1 MITGLLGKKV
11 GMTHIFSEEGNII
24 PVTIIE
30 AGACTVVQVR
40 TEEKNGYNAVQ
51 FGFEEI
57 PERKVKKPQKGL
69 FNKAG
74 AKLSRYLREIKV
86 DSIDD
91 IQVGQEVFVD
101 IFNPGDYVDITGI
114 SKGKG
119 FAGVM
124 KRHGFAGAPG
134 SHGTHEYFRHPGSI
148 GTGAASPSHVVKG
161 KRMPGQMG
169 GARTTV
175 QNLQVVRV
183 LKDKNLLMIK
193 GSVAGSKDGLLMIKK
208 SIKKQAKQEKA
219 KK

>member
-24 PVTIIE
+24 PVTVIE
-30 AGACTVVQVR
+30 AGACTIVQVR
-40 TEEKNGYNAVQ
+40 SEEKNGYNAVQ
-51 FGFEEI
+51 LGFEEI

-69 FNKAG
+69 FDKAG
-74 AKLSRYLREIKV
+74 AKPARHLREVKV
-86 DSIDD
+86 DTVDD
-91 IQVGQEVFVD
+91 VQVGQEVLVD
-101 IFNPGDYVDITGI
+101 IFSPGDYVDITGI

-124 KRHGFAGAPG
+124 KRHGFAGAPA
-134 SHGTHEYFRHPGSI
+134 SHGTHEFFRHTGSI

-169 GARTTV
+169 SARRTV
-175 QNLQVVRV
+175 QNVQVVRV
-183 LKDKNLLMIK
+183 LKDQNLLMIK
-193 GSVAGSKDGLLMIKK
+193 GAVAGSKGGLLIIKK
-208 SIKKQAKQEKA
+208 SIKKQAKQEKT

>member
-24 PVTIIE
+24 PVTVIE
-30 AGACTVVQVR
+30 AGACTIVQVR
-40 TEEKNGYNAVQ
+40 SEEKNGYNAVQ
-51 FGFEEI
+51 LGFEEI

-69 FNKAG
+69 FDKAG
-74 AKLSRYLREIKV
+74 AKPARHLREVKV
-86 DSIDD
+86 DTVDD
-91 IQVGQEVFVD
+91 VQVGQEVLVD
-101 IFNPGDYVDITGI
+101 IFSPGDYVDITGI

-124 KRHGFAGAPG
+124 KRHGFAGAPA
-134 SHGTHEYFRHPGSI
+134 SHGTHEFFRHTGSI

-169 GARTTV
+169 SARTTV

-183 LKDKNLLMIK
+183 LKDQNLLMIK
-193 GSVAGSKDGLLMIKK
+193 GAVAGSKGGLLIIKK
-208 SIKKQAKQEKA
+208 SIKKQVKQEKM